1 MGGIGHRLLGA
12 LVVASIVACSTEAPT
27 PNRTFTLNENMI
39 EGLAVGALDTACDYA
54 EVLPQ
59 LLAQIGPDADV
70 YPSENYYYFSFNRAG
85 SSFSGSLR
93 LASDRRDSGV
103 LDYMC
108 YQSYRSWVPPGDEI
122 RAYQHL
128 SAADGVVVEKRSTGV
143 YRVAFDGAET
153 LFALHQLDHTKPS
166 DSLLPGDQFIGRL
179 QDESGAAFELIYNED
194 INEFYFLADLD
205 ASVPEA
211 FSNPAPDVLV
221 SRRTGF
227 VYYHPADS
235 DRYLLVAVNSREV
248 ALNTFFDGPFDHLPE
263 NDFAALNFWDYVYKV
278 YPALEGNHTPGGT
291 VDDDGMIFSIRPY
304 RHYSVVGDLSFVSAC
319 TQTRQTELDR
329 LTCLIWGL

>member
-1 MGGIGHRLLGA
+1 
-12 LVVASIVACSTEAPT
+12 VVASIAACSAQT
-27 PNRTFTLNENMI
+27 PVSDRTFMLNEDMV
-39 EGLAVGALDTACDYA
+39 EDLAVGSLPTACDFN

-59 LLAQIGPDADV
+59 LLAQIGPDADI

-85 SSFSGSLR
+85 SLFSGSLR
-93 LASDRRDSGV
+93 LASDRRDKGI
-103 LDYMC
+103 LDYVC

-122 RAYQHL
+122 RSFQHL
-128 SAADGVVVEKRSTGV
+128 STAEGVVVEKLSSDV

-153 LFALHQLDHTKPS
+153 RFSLHRLDHTKPS
-166 DSLLPGDQFIGRL
+166 ASLLPGDKFIGRL
-179 QDESGAAFELIYNED
+179 QDESGAAFELIYNAD
-194 INEFYFLADLD
+194 INEFYFLADLQ
-205 ASVPEA
+205 AGVPEA

-227 VYYHPADS
+227 VYYHPVNS
-235 DRYLLVAVNSREV
+235 DRFLLIAVNGGEV
-248 ALNTFFDGPFDHLPE
+248 ALNTYFDGPFDHLPE
-263 NDFAALNFWDYVYKV
+263 NDFEALNFWDYVYKV
-278 YPALEGNHTPGGT
+278 YPALAGNHTPGGT

-304 RHYSVVGDLSFVSAC
+304 RHYNKVGDLSFVSAC